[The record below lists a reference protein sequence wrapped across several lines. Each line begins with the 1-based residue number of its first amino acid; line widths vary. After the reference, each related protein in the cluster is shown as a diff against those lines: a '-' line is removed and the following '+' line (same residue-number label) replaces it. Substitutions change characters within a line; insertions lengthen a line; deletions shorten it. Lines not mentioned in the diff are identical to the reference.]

1 MSVSLQKGQKVNLS
15 KDNAGL
21 AKVIVGLGWDEA
33 KPSGGGGGGF
43 FATLFGGAATTHQA
57 IDCDASAIMLKN
69 GKFVDRTDLVYF
81 GNLKHKSGTVNH
93 MGDNLTGEGEGDD
106 EQIVIDLSRVPA
118 EYDKIVI
125 VVNIY
130 QAVQRKQHFGMIEN
144 AFIRLVDAR
153 NNKEMCKY
161 NLTEN
166 YSGMTAMIF
175 GEIYRHNGEWKFNA
189 MGKWN
194 NRSGNWRTLPKIF
207 IILSIGDNH
216 LFTNKRD
223 YAIVPLL

>member
-15 KDNAGL
+15 KGNAGL

-189 MGKWN
+189 MGN
-194 NRSGNWRTLPKIF
+194 GTTDPG
-207 IILSIGDNH
+207 IGE
-216 LFTNKRD
+216 LCRRFS
-223 YAIVPLL
+223 

>member
-1 MSVSLQKGQKVNLS
+1 MSISLQKGQKVSLS

-21 AKVIVGLGWDEA
+21 AKVIVGLGWDEV
-33 KPSGGGGGGF
+33 KSSSGGG
-43 FATLFGGAATTHQA
+43 LFSSLFKAQPKS

-69 GKFVDRTDLVYF
+69 GKFVDQKDLVYY
-81 GNLKHKSGTVNH
+81 GNLRHKSGTVNH
-93 MGDNLTGEGEGDD
+93 QGDNLTGEGEGDD
-106 EQIVIDLSRVPA
+106 EQIIIDLSKVPQ

-130 QAVQRKQHFGMIEN
+130 QAVQRNQHFGLIEN

-161 NLTEN
+161 NLTDD

-175 GEIYRHNGEWKFNA
+175 GEVYRHNGEWKFSA
-189 MGKWN
+189 
-194 NRSGNWRTLPKIF
+194 
-207 IILSIGDNH
+207 IGQGTKDPG
-216 LFTNKRD
+216 LVELCRR
-223 YAIVPLL
+223 YM